1 MIRPLYDW
9 TMRLAGHRRA
19 NWALAAI
26 SFIESSFFPIP
37 PDVMLM
43 PMVLANRRQAWKIA
57 TICTV
62 ASVLGGFAG
71 YAIGFFLFETVG
83 QAIID
88 LYGAAEKFESFQAG
102 YNEHGAWAVFIFA
115 LTFFPYK
122 VITITSGVTAVSLA
136 AFFVASVI
144 GRGLRFF
151 VVAGLLWK
159 YGEPIQGFIEKRL
172 NLLFVLFVILLVGGF
187 AALKLL

>member
-43 PMVLANRRQAWKIA
+43 PMVLANRRQAWRIA
-57 TICTV
+57 TICTI

-122 VITITSGVTAVSLA
+122 VITITSGVTALSLG
-136 AFFVASVI
+136 AFFAASVI

-172 NLLFVLFVILLVGGF
+172 NLLFVVFVVLLVGGF

>member
-43 PMVLANRRQAWKIA
+43 PMVLANRRQAWRIA
-57 TICTV
+57 TICTI

-88 LYGAAEKFESFQAG
+88 FYGAAEKFESFQAG

-122 VITITSGVTAVSLA
+122 VITITSGVTALSLA

-172 NLLFVLFVILLVGGF
+172 NLLFVLFVVLLVGGF

>member
-43 PMVLANRRQAWKIA
+43 PMVLANRRQAWRIA
-57 TICTV
+57 TICTI

-122 VITITSGVTAVSLA
+122 VITITSGVTALSLS
-136 AFFVASVI
+136 AFFAASVI

-159 YGEPIQGFIEKRL
+159 YGEPIQGFIEQRL
-172 NLLFVLFVILLVGGF
+172 NLLFVVFVVLLVGGF

>member
-43 PMVLANRRQAWKIA
+43 PMVLANRRKAWKIA
-57 TICTV
+57 TICTI

-88 LYGAAEKFESFQAG
+88 FYGAAEKFESFQAG

-122 VITITSGVTAVSLA
+122 VITITSGVTALSLA
-136 AFFVASVI
+136 AFFIASVI

-172 NLLFVLFVILLVGGF
+172 NLLFVLFVVLLVGGF

>member
-1 MIRPLYDW
+1 M
-9 TMRLAGHRRA
+9 
-19 NWALAAI
+19 
-26 SFIESSFFPIP
+26 
-37 PDVMLM
+37 
-43 PMVLANRRQAWKIA
+43 
-57 TICTV
+57 
-62 ASVLGGFAG
+62 LGGFAG

-88 LYGAAEKFESFQAG
+88 FYGAAEKFESFQAG

-115 LTFFPYK
+115 LTFFPDK
-122 VITITSGVTAVSLA
+122 VITITSGVTALSLA

>member
-19 NWALAAI
+19 NWALAVI

-43 PMVLANRRQAWKIA
+43 PMVLADRRRAWRIA
-57 TICTV
+57 TICTI

-71 YAIGFFLFETVG
+71 YAIGYFLFETVG
-83 QAIID
+83 QAIIEF
-88 LYGAAEKFESFQAG
+88 YGAAEKFESFQDG
-102 YNEHGAWAVFIFA
+102 YNQYGAWAVFIFA

-122 VITITSGVTAVSLA
+122 VITITSGVTALSLA
-136 AFFVASVI
+136 AFFAASVI

-151 VVAGLLWK
+151 IVAGLLWK
-159 YGEPIQGFIEKRL
+159 YGEPIQSFIEQRL
-172 NLLFVLFVILLVGGF
+172 NLLFVLFVVLLVGGF
-187 AALKLL
+187 AALKFL